1 MPAKRSIPYLLDLTR
16 LHSQVAY
23 ILAGLTAGGGT
34 IGFLRA
40 GSVPSM
46 VAGCGVGA
54 LYVDLS
60 KTSLSLDCREM
71 SLSTSVADHR

>member
-1 MPAKRSIPYLLDLTR
+1 MAERLYMSSNTSLPRSQI
-16 LHSQVAY
+16 AY

-54 LYVDLS
+54 LYGQYPYHHSPAVLPLFFSND
-60 KTSLSLDCREM
+60 T
-71 SLSTSVADHR
+71 